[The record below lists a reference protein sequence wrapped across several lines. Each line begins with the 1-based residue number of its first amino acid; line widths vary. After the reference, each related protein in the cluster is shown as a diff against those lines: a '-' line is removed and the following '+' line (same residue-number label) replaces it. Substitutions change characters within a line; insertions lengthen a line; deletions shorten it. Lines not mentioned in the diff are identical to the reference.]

1 MKKADYSKIA
11 SFYDKG
17 RSLSDDIISLWMNLV
32 SGYIGSSPD
41 TRILDLGCGTGRF
54 TIAMAYRLGYQ
65 VTGADN
71 SDEMLAK
78 AKEKDTRNLVRWD
91 HQDAQSLTYDD
102 KSFDAVLISHLL
114 HHVDSPLSVL
124 TEVRR
129 VLIPPGVILLRYGS
143 MEQIEHD
150 AIHTF
155 FPETLEIDKARTP
168 STLTVENLLKE
179 VGFTK
184 ISSEEIQQP
193 TWKTPAALLESVRN
207 KNTSVLTLISKE
219 AFEKGLNELTEY
231 NNHHPDKS
239 WLLDDRLTLTVG
251 YS

>member
-1 MKKADYSKIA
+1 
-11 SFYDKG
+11 
-17 RSLSDDIISLWMNLV
+17 MNLV
-32 SGYIGSSPD
+32 SSYAGSSPG

-54 TIAMAYRLGYQ
+54 TIALAYQLGYQ

-78 AKEKDTRNLVRWD
+78 AKEKDINNLIKWD
-91 HQDAQSLTYDD
+91 RQDAQSLTYDD
-102 KSFDAVLISHLL
+102 KSFDAVFISHLL

-129 VLIPPGVILLRYGS
+129 VLVSPGVIFLRYGS

-155 FPETLEIDKARTP
+155 FPETLEIDKPRTP
-168 STLTVENLLKE
+168 STLTVENWLKE
-179 VGFTK
+179 AGFKK
-184 ISSEEIQQP
+184 ISSKEIKQQ
-193 TWKTPAALLESVRN
+193 TYKTPAALLESVRN

-219 AFEKGLNELTEY
+219 AFEKGLNELTLY
-231 NNHHPDKS
+231 INHRPDEN
-239 WLLDDRLTLTVG
+239 WLLDDRLTFTVG